1 MMAFN
6 DEPGDN
12 GTMAHFYEA
21 HKAELLKFARRILR
35 DDEWAADALQ
45 DSFVNLIHSYDMI
58 RGFPEEKLL
67 RYSMSVVRNQ
77 CYYLCQMDRAD
88 VLYDPQVDTELLER
102 DLAGPDVFARLL
114 DGIVLQEAVSKL
126 RPNYRLA
133 IVMRYFYDLDD
144 AAIGIALEIKT
155 ESVRTVLTRARRQL
169 KKLCKEEVRPH
180 A

>member
-12 GTMAHFYEA
+12 GTLACFYEA
-21 HKAELLKFARRILR
+21 HKAELFQFARRILR

-45 DSFVNLIHSYDMI
+45 DSFVNLIRSYDRV

-77 CYYLCQMDRAD
+77 CYYLCQTDRTD
-88 VLYDPQVDTELLER
+88 FLYDPQVDTEPLER
-102 DLAGPDVFARLL
+102 DLAGPDVFSRLL
-114 DGIVLQEAVSKL
+114 DGIVLQEAVRKL

-133 IVMRYFYDLDD
+133 IVMRYYYDLDD
-144 AAIGIALEIKT
+144 AAIAVALEIKT
-155 ESVRTVLTRARRQL
+155 ESVRTILTRARRQL
-169 KKLCKEEVRPH
+169 KTLCKEEVRVH